1 MEDKNSNVI
10 TNKTAPPL
18 EKTEDISNNKDECT
32 SYGWGKI
39 RPKYLKFLSSPVW
52 FVAVFSVFS
61 LFQGIAS
68 WGFPNL
74 VLPSIE
80 RRFAFSAKELGVIAA
95 ANDISALLIVVFISY
110 YGDYGNKIKWMSG
123 GALVTGLGVIIFAL
137 PHFMIGR
144 YHPGSS
150 HLQGLCSHGN
160 GTMAPCVSENS
171 GGDWYYLAVFIIA
184 MLTMGAGS
192 APYFS
197 LFNAYLDEN
206 VEPKSFPLF
215 LGICNIIQFLSPGL
229 GFIIGGKFLSIYVD
243 IEQPVG
249 FSLTPRDP
257 RWIGAW
263 WIGFLLFGSLI
274 ILFSVI
280 LSGFPREM
288 PGARERRQ
296 NHIREG
302 NIKPSNDSKQPSL
315 RKIPSELK
323 ALLKNSTYVFNTLGL
338 TCLLFYAA
346 TIGTFF
352 SKILRVKFGLDG
364 VSVGYVLATISF
376 TGVVIGVASGSIIV
390 RLFSLK
396 TTCKKAAAATA
407 ICNLLAI
414 GGTLIYLIPACENAN
429 IAGVA
434 LQYHSPSM
442 NQSSNFGLLKS
453 QCNKNCGCS
462 LKSFS
467 PVCGSDN
474 LTYFDSCHAGCT
486 QRHRN
491 KTFTNCSCIPGKARN
506 KRGSA
511 TLGYCDR
518 DCKNLVIFS
527 LFAVISSAIRFTALV
542 PTRTVTLRCV
552 PDDKRAFASGVTY
565 VIYKTFGLL
574 PSPIIFGHIV
584 DESCR
589 LWQNICGRKGRC
601 FDYDIVSLSRNIALF
616 GVVISVCTTICY
628 FLSWYF
634 CKTIPET
641 KEEIA
646 GLENEGADQLAADE
660 TPL

>member
-1 MEDKNSNVI
+1 MEDQNSNGI
-10 TNKTAPPL
+10 ANKRAPL
-18 EKTEDISNNKDECT
+18 GKSEGNSENKEECT
-32 SYGWGKI
+32 VFGWGKI
-39 RPKYLKFLSSPVW
+39 RPKSLKFLSSPIW
-52 FVAVFSVFS
+52 FVAVFSVYNV
-61 LFQGIAS
+61 FQGIAS
-68 WGFPNL
+68 WGLPNL

-80 RRFAFSAKELGVIAA
+80 RRFSFSAKELGVIAA
-95 ANDISALLIVVFISY
+95 SNDISGLLIVVFISY
-110 YGDYGNKIKWMSG
+110 YGDYGNKIRLMSG
-123 GALVTGLGVIIFAL
+123 GALVTGLGVIIFAI

-144 YHPGSS
+144 YYPGSS
-150 HLQGLCSHGN
+150 RHQGLCSHGN
-160 GTMAPCVSENS
+160 GTMAQCVSENS

-206 VEPKSFPLF
+206 VKPKSFPLY
-215 LGICNIIQFLSPGL
+215 LGICNVIQFISPGI

-243 IEQPVG
+243 IEQPNG
-249 FSLTPRDP
+249 FRLTPKDP

-263 WIGFLLFGSLI
+263 WMGFLIFGVLI
-274 ILFSVI
+274 ILCSFVI
-280 LSGFPREM
+280 SGFPRMM
-288 PGARERRQ
+288 PGARERRL

-315 RKIPSELK
+315 RRVPSELK
-323 ALLKNSTYVFNTLGL
+323 DLLKNLTYVFNTLGL
-338 TCLLFYAA
+338 TCLLFYSTAIA
-346 TIGTFF
+346 IFF
-352 SKILRVKFGLDG
+352 SKILRMKFGLDA
-364 VSVGYVLATISF
+364 VRAGYVLAIINF
-376 TGVVIGVASGSIIV
+376 TGAVIGIISGSIIV

-407 ICNLLAI
+407 ICNLLVI

-434 LQYHSPSM
+434 VQYRSPNR

-453 QCNKNCGCS
+453 RCNKNCGCS

-491 KTFTNCSCIPGKARN
+491 KTFSNCSCIPGKTR
-506 KRGSA
+506 KEGGSA
-511 TLGYCDR
+511 RLGYCDR
-518 DCKNLVIFS
+518 NCKNIVIFS
-527 LFAVISSAIRFTALV
+527 VVVVISSVIRFTALV

-565 VIYKTFGLL
+565 VIYKTIGLL
-574 PSPIIFGHIV
+574 PSPIVFGHIV

-601 FDYDIVSLSRNIALF
+601 FDYDIVSLSRNITLF
-616 GVVISVCTTICY
+616 GVVVAVLTTIFY

-634 CKTIPET
+634 CKPNQT
-641 KEEIA
+641 KAEIA
-646 GLENEGADQLAADE
+646 GFENEGADPVPPDE